1 MRVNNFS
8 NYTKMYETKLQECEF
23 FREQNITADD
33 IINPLEGLV
42 TQEFLDFYL
51 NEGIVDWVK
60 EKFSKIGEY
69 FNKLKG
75 EALVSIAA
83 SIIPKE
89 LLNYIRLQAGVSV
102 SESLMIL
109 EEIKHMGMGLGSND
123 DILSP
128 EELDT
133 LSDEEYND
141 YLQNKIKS
149 YMNFWFLKE

>member
-1 MRVNNFS
+1 MEKRIKS
-8 NYTKMYETKLQECEF
+8 YK
-23 FREQNITADD
+23 
-33 IINPLEGLV
+33 
-42 TQEFLDFYL
+42 EFLESSKV

-69 FNKLKG
+69 FSKLKG

-89 LLNYIRLQAGVSV
+89 LLDYIRLQAGVSV

-128 EELDT
+128 EELDA

-141 YLQNKIKS
+141 YLQKISDNIVFQTDIKAS
-149 YMNFWFLKE
+149 YIYTQTN

>member
-1 MRVNNFS
+1 MEKRIKS
-8 NYTKMYETKLQECEF
+8 YK
-23 FREQNITADD
+23 
-33 IINPLEGLV
+33 
-42 TQEFLDFYL
+42 EFLESSKV

-69 FNKLKG
+69 FSKLKG

-89 LLNYIRLQAGVSV
+89 LLDYIRLQAGVSV

-123 DILSP
+123 DILSK
-128 EELDT
+128 D
-133 LSDEEYND
+133 
-141 YLQNKIKS
+141 I
-149 YMNFWFLKE
+149 